1 MYKKNCL
8 KNILKNGG
16 LFILLIIITFYLLF
30 RNRNIGQILHTASE
44 VNLAY
49 IIIAA
54 GCMCLFV
61 CCEAIN
67 IRRTLKIYHYNLT
80 FSKCIKYALAGF
92 FFSAITPMASGGQP
106 MQIYYM
112 CKDDIEISHSALAL
126 MMELASF
133 QVVTVTMAVLAFIMK
148 YDFFDSI
155 GHQMKYV
162 LMVGVLLNT
171 FVLVLILMA
180 FFFTGIL
187 EKFINGI
194 LYILE
199 KVHVKHIEQL
209 RRKAAN
215 QLQQY
220 QAGAAAFK
228 ENKLVIIKIFIT
240 TFMQIIAFHSIPFWI
255 YKAFGFYEYSII
267 TVIAIQ
273 AVLYI
278 TVSAIPLPGSV
289 GASESGFMVIFQTL
303 FPAQVINSAML
314 LSRGIS
320 FYLFLCISGI
330 FLAVV
335 QILNRHSCVGYKQVM
350 NVNIDK

>member
-8 KNILKNGG
+8 NNILKNGG

-30 RNRNIGQILHTASE
+30 RNRNIGQILHTASQ
-44 VNLAY
+44 VSPGY

-67 IRRTLKIYHYNLT
+67 IGRTLKIYGYNT
-80 FSKCIKYALAGF
+80 SFNQCIKYALAGF
-92 FFSAITPMASGGQP
+92 FFSAVTPMASGGQP
-106 MQIYYM
+106 MQVYYM
-112 CKDDIEISHSALAL
+112 CKDNIEISHSALAL

-133 QVVTVTMAVLAFIMK
+133 QLVTITMAVLAFIMK
-148 YDFFDSI
+148 YNFFNSI
-155 GHQMKYV
+155 GLQMKYV
-162 LMVGVLLNT
+162 LMIGVLLNT
-171 FVLVLILMA
+171 IILGLILMA

-187 EKFINGI
+187 QKVINGI
-194 LYILE
+194 LYIL
-199 KVHVKHIEQL
+199 KKLHVKHIEQL
-209 RRKAAN
+209 RKKAAN
-215 QLQQY
+215 QLDQY

-228 ENKLVIIKIFIT
+228 ENKLIIIKILMTTIIQIT
-240 TFMQIIAFHSIPFWI
+240 AFHSIPFWI
-255 YKAFGFYEYSII
+255 YKAFGFYEYSMI

-273 AVLYI
+273 AVLFI

-289 GASESGFMVIFQTL
+289 GASESGFVLIFSTL

-335 QILNRHSCVGYKQVM
+335 HILNRESSMKYKQTI
-350 NVNIDK
+350 NLNIEK